1 LDFRFRTKIQIPR
14 SKINQEGFVPN
25 ILIVDDEENIRKVL
39 KGLLNKNGFDVVL
52 QAPDGKRALELIQ
65 DNNIDIVISDINMP
79 VMDGL
84 TLFSK
89 VKDMDLVFIFL
100 TAYGTVDIAV
110 DAIKAGAYDFIPKP
124 FNEEELVNTL
134 KKAAAER
141 TGGKFDIRI
150 NSGLEAVYFRT
161 GNPDILKIKESLDR
175 VVKSGANVFLSGET
189 GTGKGL
195 LAKIMHGLSPVKT
208 APFIKVNCA
217 AIPASLMEAELFGYN
232 KGAFT
237 GASIDRPGKFELA
250 DGGTL
255 FLDEIGELTT
265 DMQAKLLAAL
275 QDRETTRLGGVKP
288 VKFNARIIAATNI
301 DIKDAIAGKKFR
313 EDLYFRLNVVEF
325 RLPPLKERRDDIPQ
339 FIEFFVKKYS
349 SEYGMEK
356 KEFDSAAA
364 EHMKNLPWRGNIREL
379 ENVVQKIMIMEKGSA
394 VKKETLDNYIKAEGR
409 VFGIKGGGM
418 FEAAKSESAQK
429 EAELIKAALDKT
441 GGNKTKAAEELG
453 ISRRTL
459 LYRIKEYGL

>member
-1 LDFRFRTKIQIPR
+1 
-14 SKINQEGFVPN
+14 
-25 ILIVDDEENIRKVL
+25 
-39 KGLLNKNGFDVVL
+39 
-52 QAPDGKRALELIQ
+52 
-65 DNNIDIVISDINMP
+65 
-79 VMDGL
+79 
-84 TLFSK
+84 
-89 VKDMDLVFIFL
+89 
-100 TAYGTVDIAV
+100 
-110 DAIKAGAYDFIPKP
+110 
-124 FNEEELVNTL
+124 
-134 KKAAAER
+134 
-141 TGGKFDIRI
+141 
-150 NSGLEAVYFRT
+150 
-161 GNPDILKIKESLDR
+161 
-175 VVKSGANVFLSGET
+175 
-189 GTGKGL
+189 
-195 LAKIMHGLSPVKT
+195 
-208 APFIKVNCA
+208 VNCA